1 METFAILSTTVF
13 LRTIKFPQLLIHD
26 YPNTIQFRFTL
37 VYTINVFFE
46 KSQENNLLDV
56 VSAHKGME
64 KPFSGY
70 H

>member
-13 LRTIKFPQLLIHD
+13 LRTIKFPQFLIHNS
-26 YPNTIQFRFTL
+26 PNTIQFRFTL

-46 KSQENNLLDV
+46 KSQVNNLSGV
-56 VSAHKGME
+56 VNAHKGME
-64 KPFSGY
+64 KPSSGY